1 MELKSDKREN
11 LARSMAFNTA
21 IKSGKVL
28 TQEEMNN
35 LIDEL
40 FACKMP
46 YSTPTG
52 KPTITTFSLEDLDK
66 RFKK

>member
-1 MELKSDKREN
+1 
-11 LARSMAFNTA
+11 
-21 IKSGKVL
+21 
-28 TQEEMNN
+28 MNN

-46 YSTPTG
+46 YSTPNG
-52 KPTITTFSLEDLDK
+52 KPTITTFSSDDLDR

>member
-1 MELKSDKREN
+1 
-11 LARSMAFNTA
+11 MAV
-21 IKSGKVL
+21 KSGKEL
-28 TQEEMNN
+28 RQEEMNN

-46 YSTPTG
+46 YSTPSG
-52 KPTITTFSLEDLDK
+52 KPTITTFSLDDLDR

>member
-1 MELKSDKREN
+1 M
-11 LARSMAFNTA
+11 ARNMS
-21 IKSGKVL
+21 IKSGKKL

-46 YSTPTG
+46 YSTPNG
-52 KPTITTFSLEDLDK
+52 KPTISTISTDELDR
-66 RFKK
+66 RFRK

>member
-1 MELKSDKREN
+1 
-11 LARSMAFNTA
+11 
-21 IKSGKVL
+21 
-28 TQEEMNN
+28 MNN

-46 YSTPTG
+46 YSTPGG
-52 KPTITTFSLEDLDK
+52 KPTITTFSLDDLDK